1 MPVANIVTYQISRA
15 HLVGLANFE
24 IAVTGPFNLRPVE
37 FTILQLLKEGQC
49 TTPGQMS
56 KELQMSPP
64 SMSVWL
70 DKLTERDLIQR
81 SKSDNDGRTQFLQL
95 TEAGDKLTELSY
107 DALMKSEKQLLSV
120 LSPGEQVL
128 LLEIL
133 HKLNLKASCP
143 SSS

>member
-1 MPVANIVTYQISRA
+1 VTA
-15 HLVGLANFE
+15 A
-24 IAVTGPFNLRPVE
+24 FNLRPVE

-70 DKLTERDLIQR
+70 DKLTERGLIQR
-81 SKSDNDGRTQFLQL
+81 SKSGNDGRAQFLQL
-95 TEAGDKLTELSY
+95 TKAGEKLSDQSYEALIQ
-107 DALMKSEKQLLSV
+107 SEKKLLSD
-120 LSPGEQVL
+120 LSPGEQIL

-133 HKLNLKASCP
+133 HKLCTKAGD
-143 SSS
+143 

>member
-1 MPVANIVTYQISRA
+1 MPVANIVTYQITRA
-15 HLVGLANFE
+15 NLVGLANFE
-24 IAVTGPFNLRPVE
+24 GAVTAVFNLRPVE

-70 DKLTERDLIQR
+70 DKLTERGLIQR
-81 SKSDNDGRTQFLQL
+81 SKSDNDGRAQFLQL
-95 TEAGDKLTELSY
+95 TKAGEKLSEQSY
-107 DALMKSEKQLLSV
+107 ESLIQSEKKLLSD
-120 LSPGEQVL
+120 LSPGEQIL

-133 HKLNLKASCP
+133 HKLCTKAVD
-143 SSS
+143 

>member
-1 MPVANIVTYQISRA
+1 MPVDNIVTYQITRA
-15 HLVGLANFE
+15 NLVGLANFE
-24 IAVTGPFNLRPVE
+24 GAVTAVFNLRPVE

-70 DKLTERDLIQR
+70 DKLTERGLIQR
-81 SKSDNDGRTQFLQL
+81 SKSDNDGRAQFLQL
-95 TEAGDKLTELSY
+95 TKAGEKLSDQSY
-107 DALMKSEKQLLSV
+107 ESLIQSEKKLLSD
-120 LSPGEQVL
+120 LSPGEQIL

-133 HKLNLKASCP
+133 HKLCAKAGD
-143 SSS
+143 

>member
-1 MPVANIVTYQISRA
+1 MPVANIVTYQFTRA
-15 HLVGLANFE
+15 NLLGLANFE
-24 IAVTGPFNLRPVE
+24 GAVTAAFNLRPVE

-70 DKLTERDLIQR
+70 DKLTERGLIQR
-81 SKSDNDGRTQFLQL
+81 SKSDNDGRAQFLQL
-95 TEAGDKLTELSY
+95 TKAGEKLGDQSYEALIQ
-107 DALMKSEKQLLSV
+107 SEKKLLSD
-120 LSPGEQVL
+120 LSPGEQIL

-133 HKLNLKASCP
+133 HKLCTKAGD
-143 SSS
+143 

>member
-1 MPVANIVTYQISRA
+1 
-15 HLVGLANFE
+15 
-24 IAVTGPFNLRPVE
+24 
-37 FTILQLLKEGQC
+37 
-49 TTPGQMS
+49 
-56 KELQMSPP
+56 MSPP

-95 TEAGDKLTELSY
+95 TEAGEKLTELSY

>member
-1 MPVANIVTYQISRA
+1 MPVANIVTYQITRA
-15 HLVGLANFE
+15 NLVGLANFE
-24 IAVTGPFNLRPVE
+24 GAVTAVFNLRPVE

-70 DKLTERDLIQR
+70 DKLTERGLIQR
-81 SKSDNDGRTQFLQL
+81 SKSDNDGRAQFLQL
-95 TEAGDKLTELSY
+95 TKAGEKLSEQSY
-107 DALMKSEKQLLSV
+107 ESLIQSEKKLLSD
-120 LSPGEQVL
+120 LSPGEQIL

-133 HKLNLKASCP
+133 RKLCTKAVD
-143 SSS
+143 

>member
-1 MPVANIVTYQISRA
+1 MTVANIVTYQITRA
-15 HLVGLANFE
+15 NLVGLANFE
-24 IAVTGPFNLRPVE
+24 GAVTAVFNLRPVE

-70 DKLTERDLIQR
+70 DKLTERGLIQR
-81 SKSDNDGRTQFLQL
+81 SKSDNDGRAQFLQL
-95 TEAGDKLTELSY
+95 TKAGEKLSDQSY
-107 DALMKSEKQLLSV
+107 ESLIQSEKKLLSD
-120 LSPGEQVL
+120 LSPGEQIL

-133 HKLNLKASCP
+133 HKLCAKAGD
-143 SSS
+143 

>member
-1 MPVANIVTYQISRA
+1 MPVANIVTYQITRA
-15 HLVGLANFE
+15 NLVGLANFE
-24 IAVTGPFNLRPVE
+24 CAVTATFNLRPVE

-70 DKLTERDLIQR
+70 DKLTERGLIQR
-81 SKSDNDGRTQFLQL
+81 SKSDNDGRAQFLQL
-95 TEAGDKLTELSY
+95 TKAGEKLSDQSY
-107 DALMKSEKQLLSV
+107 ESLIQSEKKLLSD
-120 LSPGEQVL
+120 LSPGEQIL

-133 HKLNLKASCP
+133 LKLCAKAGD
-143 SSS
+143 

>member
-1 MPVANIVTYQISRA
+1 MPVANIVTYQITRA
-15 HLVGLANFE
+15 NLVGLANFE
-24 IAVTGPFNLRPVE
+24 RAVTATFNLRPVE

-70 DKLTERDLIQR
+70 DKLTERGLIQR
-81 SKSDNDGRTQFLQL
+81 SKSDNDGRAQFLQL
-95 TEAGDKLTELSY
+95 TKAGEKLSDQSYEL
-107 DALMKSEKQLLSV
+107 LIQSEKKLLLD
-120 LSPGEQVL
+120 LSPGQQML

-133 HKLNLKASCP
+133 HKLCAKAGD
-143 SSS
+143 

>member
-1 MPVANIVTYQISRA
+1 MPVDNIVTYQITRA
-15 HLVGLANFE
+15 NLVGLANFE
-24 IAVTGPFNLRPVE
+24 GAVTAVFNLRPVE

-70 DKLTERDLIQR
+70 DKLTERGLIQR
-81 SKSDNDGRTQFLQL
+81 SKSDNDGRAQFLQL
-95 TEAGDKLTELSY
+95 TKAGEKLSDQSYEALIQ
-107 DALMKSEKQLLSV
+107 SEKKLLSD
-120 LSPGEQVL
+120 LSPGEQIL

-133 HKLNLKASCP
+133 HKLCTKAGD
-143 SSS
+143 